1 MRFRATHADRRPRS
15 AGPRRRGA
23 LPRLLRAAV
32 RPAVPLLG
40 PIVLAACISTAG
52 CDRPDSVEAQKSRD
66 LSADERYL
74 VELYLKI
81 NDLEKNLQMNPGDS
95 LKKWDELRASV
106 DTTRVRRAL
115 RSLEGDP
122 EGWVGIYGR
131 INELDF
137 QRR

>member
-1 MRFRATHADRRPRS
+1 M
-15 AGPRRRGA
+15 
-23 LPRLLRAAV
+23 
-32 RPAVPLLG
+32 
-40 PIVLAACISTAG
+40 
-52 CDRPDSVEAQKSRD
+52 EAQKSRD